1 MENSVLPSHSF
12 CWTTTTVKQKQWNIN
27 EQLPSQ
33 FFKNYNSNSETKTKK
48 SEFDGCCW
56 CYSWKYHGDIEDIAL
71 HPSNRLK
78 ANCYREKSFFMLENI
93 VYHGLSWCITVSFPM
108 FRGFRRRITM
118 GAEILMYGG
127 NLSFSVEGDQD
138 RPFFFRPEIGGWK
151 SW

>member
-56 CYSWKYHGDIEDIAL
+56 CYSWRYHGDIEDIAL

-93 VYHGLSWCITVSFPM
+93 VYHGVSRCPFLCSVGFGDGSPWAPRFWCMVATWASPSKVT
-108 FRGFRRRITM
+108 RTD
-118 GAEILMYGG
+118 L
-127 NLSFSVEGDQD
+127 
-138 RPFFFRPEIGGWK
+138 FFRPEIGGWK